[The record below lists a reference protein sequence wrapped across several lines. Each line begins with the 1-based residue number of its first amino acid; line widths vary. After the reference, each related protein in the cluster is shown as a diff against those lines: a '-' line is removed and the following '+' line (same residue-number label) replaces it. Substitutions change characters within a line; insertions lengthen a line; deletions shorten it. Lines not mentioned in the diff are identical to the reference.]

1 MSVRKPHIFFDA
13 ILHFS
18 SFFHPT
24 LRLMHYLLS
33 QHNRRNSKAMLW
45 IWPISKIDTKSLQV
59 QIYTTIQHVHYLDS
73 PSINQI
79 NTTTIQRAV
88 NKNRW
93 SPVGDPS
100 QSSQIYRIVNRMHA
114 ISAITNQMAN
124 NTKRKINCKHDS
136 VKIHRLFKQVQND
149 LIHMTC
155 NHITDRINIYILSV
169 C

>member
-59 QIYTTIQHVHYLDS
+59 QIYTTIQHVHYFDS
-73 PSINQI
+73 PFINQI
-79 NTTTIQRAV
+79 NTATIWRAV

-93 SPVGDPS
+93 SPVGNPS
-100 QSSQIYRIVNRMHA
+100 QSCPGFIMHNHGRHAFNCVSREYAIHVSNETRLLSCNMVIVPPSSKISQRN
-114 ISAITNQMAN
+114 
-124 NTKRKINCKHDS
+124 
-136 VKIHRLFKQVQND
+136 
-149 LIHMTC
+149 
-155 NHITDRINIYILSV
+155 
-169 C
+169 